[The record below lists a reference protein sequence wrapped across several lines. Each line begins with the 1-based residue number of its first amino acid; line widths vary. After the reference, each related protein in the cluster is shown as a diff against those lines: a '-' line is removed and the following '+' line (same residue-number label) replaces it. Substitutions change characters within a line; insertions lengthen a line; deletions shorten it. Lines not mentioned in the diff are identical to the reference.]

1 MKKVLSLI
9 SISLILGVLSS
20 CTTKNNEQGNRES
33 AIISIKN
40 NADFDLYGIEMSI
53 KENIIGSLNSEKS
66 SLQKDAIVRFYLYKS
81 EDYLLSDQVTFT
93 ISLIGKAGTLIPLE
107 MTTLE
112 LTEKQEY
119 AFEIKGT
126 SINEGSLKELE

>member
-93 ISLIGKAGTLIPLE
+93 ISLIGKAGPIIPLE

-119 AFEIKGT
+119 TFEIKGT